1 MTNIVVRL
9 ITLVLIGFAS
19 HVFAGGDPELGKKKS
34 MLCVS
39 CHGANG
45 VSVGPL
51 WPNLAGQ
58 KAAYTEKQLKAFRSG
73 ERKDMMMN
81 QYAKPLSDDDIKHLS
96 AYYESLK

>member
-1 MTNIVVRL
+1 MKKILNVFGSL
-9 ITLVLIGFAS
+9 TLLTFAS
-19 HVFAGGDPELGKKKS
+19 VSMAGGDPELGKKKS

-39 CHGANG
+39 CHGVNG
-45 VSVGPL
+45 VSVGPI

-73 ERKDMMMN
+73 ERTDMMMN
-81 QYAKPLSDDDIKHLS
+81 QYAKTLSDADIKNLS